1 MGKVDKVR
9 SLFSRK
15 NEILKTFFIKFW
27 NFYCFLL
34 EFFTNFGNSNS
45 CGFFCLN
52 EMFNKN
58 REVNASF
65 MRFYIHMYVC
75 TRVSVFV
82 CGCGEVIR
90 DWFIFIV
97 AIS

>member
-1 MGKVDKVR
+1 
-9 SLFSRK
+9 
-15 NEILKTFFIKFW
+15 
-27 NFYCFLL
+27 
-34 EFFTNFGNSNS
+34 
-45 CGFFCLN
+45 
-52 EMFNKN
+52 MFNKN